1 MQQIR
6 ISDNLFLP
14 EQEVELTMIRAQGSG
29 GQNVNKVSNAVH
41 LRFDIRQSSLPEE
54 YRQRLLALRD
64 HRITADG
71 MIVIKAQ
78 EHRSLEKN
86 REAALERLAE
96 IIRQATITRKKRRP
110 TRPTL
115 AAREARLT
123 TKTKRSLTKALR
135 KKTSE

>member
-6 ISDNLFLP
+6 ISDGLFLP

-41 LRFDIRQSSLPEE
+41 LRFDIRRSSLPEE
-54 YRQRLLALRD
+54 CRQRLLALHD

-96 IIRQATITRKKRRP
+96 IIRQATITRRKRRP

-115 AAREARLT
+115 AARERRLT
-123 TKTKRSLTKALR
+123 TKTRRSLTKALR

>member
-41 LRFDIRQSSLPEE
+41 LRFDIRRSSLPEE
-54 YRQRLLALRD
+54 CRQRLLALHD

-96 IIRQATITRKKRRP
+96 IIRQASITRKKRRP

-115 AAREARLT
+115 AARERRLT
-123 TKTKRSLTKALR
+123 TKTRRSLTKALR

>member
-54 YRQRLLALRD
+54 CRQQLLALRD

-86 REAALERLAE
+86 REAAFERLAE

-123 TKTKRSLTKALR
+123 TKTRRSLTKALR

>member
-54 YRQRLLALRD
+54 CRQQLLALRD

-86 REAALERLAE
+86 REAAFERLAK

-123 TKTKRSLTKALR
+123 TKTRRSLTKALR

>member
-86 REAALERLAE
+86 REAAFERLAE

-123 TKTKRSLTKALR
+123 TKTRRSLTKALR

>member
-6 ISDNLFLP
+6 ISDGLFLP

-41 LRFDIRQSSLPEE
+41 LRFDIRRSSLPEE
-54 YRQRLLALRD
+54 CRWRLLALRD
-64 HRITADG
+64 HRINADG
-71 MIVIKAQ
+71 IIVIKAQ

-86 REAALERLAE
+86 REAALARLAE
-96 IIRQATITRKKRRP
+96 IIRQAIIPRKKRRP

-115 AAREARLT
+115 AARERRLT
-123 TKTKRSLTKALR
+123 TKSRRSLTKALR